1 MLNDISLTSCLE
13 CGNEPKILLVDD
25 NVFNIVTLKS
35 MIELSLGQK
44 CDICYNGSEAVD
56 RFLERLTRPECKC
69 SNLIPPYSLIFM
81 DCNMPIKD
89 GMQATSEIRSL
100 ESDYDKGAR
109 ATIIA
114 LTAYSTDSFK
124 EKCLSVGMDDFLTKP
139 IAFDNLK
146 MVVNKCLSIK

>member
-56 RFLERLTRPECKC
+56 RFLERLTRPECQC
-69 SNLIPPYSLIFM
+69 SKLIPPYSLIFM

-114 LTAYSTDSFK
+114 LTAYSKESFK
-124 EKCLSVGMDDFLTKP
+124 IKCLDSGMNEFLTKP
-139 IAFDNLK
+139 ISLENVKRVVGRALK
-146 MVVNKCLSIK
+146 I